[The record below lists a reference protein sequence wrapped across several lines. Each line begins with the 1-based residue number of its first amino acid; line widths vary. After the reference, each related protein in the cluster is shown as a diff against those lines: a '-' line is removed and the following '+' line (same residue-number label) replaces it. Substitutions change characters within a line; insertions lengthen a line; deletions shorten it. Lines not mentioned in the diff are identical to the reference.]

1 MMERQGHDVNF
12 EAVAKNLRA
21 AGYSVHV
28 FDTGAEAAAWL
39 NSQID
44 GKTVGIGGSAT
55 VKELGLYE
63 LLKTHN
69 TVFWHWEQ
77 EQDEARTN
85 AMKTDIYLSSAN
97 ALAET
102 GEIVNI
108 DGRGNRVSATL
119 FGHEKVVF
127 LIGQN
132 KLTDTYEQAVWRAR
146 NVAAPGR
153 ARQFGVR
160 TPCAMGGEEKCYNCK
175 SPERVCRAM
184 VTLWGPMMGSE
195 AEVLLIREDLGL

>member
-1 MMERQGHDVNF
+1 MNLET
-12 EAVAKNLRA
+12 AAKNLRT
-21 AGYSVHV
+21 AGFSVQI
-28 FDTGAEAAAWL
+28 FDTGAEAATWL
-39 NSQID
+39 NRQID

-55 VKELGLYE
+55 VKALGLYD
-63 LLKTHN
+63 LLRTHN

-77 EQDEARTN
+77 EQDEARLN
-85 AMKTDIYLSSAN
+85 AMKTDVYLCSAN

-119 FGHEKVVF
+119 FGHQKVYF

-132 KLTDTYEQAVWRAR
+132 KLTETYEDAVWRAR
-146 NVAAPGR
+146 NVAAPKR
-153 ARQFGVR
+153 AAQFKTK
-160 TPCAMGGEEKCYNCK
+160 TPCVASGSERCFNCK
-175 SPERVCRAM
+175 SPDRVCRAM

>member
-1 MMERQGHDVNF
+1 MIF
-12 EAVAKNLRA
+12 ETAVKNLRT
-21 AGYSVHV
+21 AGFSVQV

-39 NSQID
+39 NQQID
-44 GKTVGIGGSAT
+44 GRTVGIGGSAT
-55 VKELGLYE
+55 VKELGLYD

-69 TVFWHWEQ
+69 SVFWHWEQ
-77 EQDEARTN
+77 EQDEARLN

-119 FGHEKVVF
+119 FGHQKVIF

-132 KLTDTYEQAVWRAR
+132 KLTKTYEDAVWRAR
-146 NVAAPGR
+146 NVAAPKR
-153 ARQFGVR
+153 AKQFKVN
-160 TPCAMGGEEKCYNCK
+160 TPCVASETERCFNCK

-195 AEVLLIREDLGL
+195 TEVLLIREDLGL

>member
-1 MMERQGHDVNF
+1 MNLETAANNLK
-12 EAVAKNLRA
+12 EA
-21 AGYSVHV
+21 GFSVHV

-39 NSQID
+39 DRQVS
-44 GKTVGIGGSAT
+44 GMTVGIGGSAT
-55 VKELGLYE
+55 VKALGLYD
-63 LLKTHN
+63 LLKAHN
-69 TVFWHWEQ
+69 TVYWHWEQ
-77 EQDEARTN
+77 EQDEARLN
-85 AMKTDIYLSSAN
+85 AMKTDVYLTSSN

-108 DGRGNRVSATL
+108 DGRGNRVSSTL
-119 FGHEKVVF
+119 FGHRKVYF

-132 KLTDTYEQAVWRAR
+132 KLTETYEEAVWRAR
-146 NVAAPGR
+146 NIAAPRR
-153 ARQFGVR
+153 ARQFNVK
-160 TPCAMGGEEKCYNCK
+160 TPCVASGGDRCFNCK

>member
-1 MMERQGHDVNF
+1 MNLET
-12 EAVAKNLRA
+12 AAKNLRA

-28 FDTGAEAAAWL
+28 FDTGAEAAKWL
-39 NSQID
+39 DGQID

-55 VKELGLYE
+55 VKELGLYD

-69 TVFWHWEQ
+69 PVVWHWEQ
-77 EQDEARTN
+77 EQDEARLN
-85 AMKTDIYLSSAN
+85 AMKTDVYLSSAN

-108 DGRGNRVSATL
+108 DGRGNRVASTL
-119 FGHEKVVF
+119 YGHQKVYF

-132 KLTDTYEQAVWRAR
+132 KLTETYEDAVWRAR
-146 NVAAPGR
+146 NIVAPNR
-153 ARQFGVR
+153 AQQFKVK
-160 TPCAMGGEEKCYNCK
+160 TPCVADGAKRCFNCK
-175 SPERVCRAM
+175 SPERVCRAL

-195 AEVLLIREDLGL
+195 AEVLLIRENLGI